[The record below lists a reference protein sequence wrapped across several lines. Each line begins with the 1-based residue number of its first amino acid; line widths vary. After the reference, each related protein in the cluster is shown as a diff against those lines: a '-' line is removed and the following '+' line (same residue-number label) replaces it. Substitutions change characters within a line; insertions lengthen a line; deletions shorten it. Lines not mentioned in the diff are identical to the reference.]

1 MGLLVIQS
9 RTFILNE
16 VEDRP
21 LSHLETVQLRS
32 DPILWKSLKCK
43 KDFPAV
49 TICNQNQMKRSSVL
63 GTRFEP
69 LLKIDDQIQADQAQ
83 FQAIKVRKRRQ
94 ISGTP
99 SSGD

>member
-1 MGLLVIQS
+1 M
-9 RTFILNE
+9 
-16 VEDRP
+16 
-21 LSHLETVQLRS
+21 
-32 DPILWKSLKCK
+32 
-43 KDFPAV
+43 

-83 FQAIKVRKRRQ
+83 FQAINVRKRRQ

>member
-1 MGLLVIQS
+1 MKIEK
-9 RTFILNE
+9 ILNA
-16 VEDRP
+16 
-21 LSHLETVQLRS
+21 
-32 DPILWKSLKCK
+32 K

-83 FQAIKVRKRRQ
+83 FQAINVRKRRQ

-99 SSGD
+99 PSGD

>member
-1 MGLLVIQS
+1 MRLKTVH
-9 RTFILNE
+9 FHILGSSNL
-16 VEDRP
+16 DLTRF
-21 LSHLETVQLRS
+21 
-32 DPILWKSLKCK
+32 LWKNFKCK

-83 FQAIKVRKRRQ
+83 FQAINVRKRRQ

-99 SSGD
+99 SSGDFY

>member
-1 MGLLVIQS
+1 MTLIYAQCA
-9 RTFILNE
+9 NA
-16 VEDRP
+16 
-21 LSHLETVQLRS
+21 
-32 DPILWKSLKCK
+32 K

-69 LLKIDDQIQADQAQ
+69 LLRIDDQIQADQAQ
-83 FQAIKVRKRRQ
+83 FQAINIRKRRQ

-99 SSGD
+99 SSGDQ

>member
-1 MGLLVIQS
+1 MS
-9 RTFILNE
+9 RILTFISNE
-16 VEDRP
+16 VMTGHFHIFGP
-21 LSHLETVQLRS
+21 LTFDQTRYFE
-32 DPILWKSLKCK
+32 KKCI

-83 FQAIKVRKRRQ
+83 FQAINVRKRRQ